1 MSAPQLLIDL
11 AHPWAT
17 LYGDSQPVSVTVTYL
32 HFGGL
37 LLAGG
42 SAVAVDRDTLRAD
55 RHNIVARERALDAIH
70 AVHRWV
76 LVGLALTF
84 VSGVLLF
91 ASDVETY
98 WGAAV
103 FWVKMAL
110 VVLLLANGAWLRATE
125 RRTTPEDTRR
135 WARLRLSAGT
145 SLVLWCAI
153 LLFSILVT
161 TAA

>member
-1 MSAPQLLIDL
+1 MTAPAALVAL

-17 LYGDSQPVSVTVTYL
+17 LYGDSSPVSVTVTYL

-55 RHNIVARERALDAIH
+55 RTDPAARARGLDAIRD
-70 AVHRWV
+70 VHRWV
-76 LVGLALTF
+76 LAGLALTF

-91 ASDVETY
+91 GSDVETY
-98 WGAAV
+98 WGAVV

-110 VVLLLANGAWLRATE
+110 VALLLVNGAWLRSTE
-125 RRTTPEDTRR
+125 RGATPEDGAR
-135 WARLRLSAGT
+135 WGRLRLAAGI
-145 SLVLWCAI
+145 SLALWCTI
-153 LLFSILVT
+153 MLFSILVT

>member
-1 MSAPQLLIDL
+1 VSAPQILIDL

-55 RHNIVARERALDAIH
+55 RTDPAARGRALDAIH
-70 AVHRWV
+70 HVHRWV
-76 LVGLALTF
+76 LAGLALTF

-103 FWVKMAL
+103 FWIKMAL
-110 VVLLLANGAWLRATE
+110 VALLLANGAWLRATE
-125 RRTTPEDTRR
+125 RRATPQNTGAF
-135 WARLRLSAGT
+135 ARLRVSAGA

>member
-1 MSAPQLLIDL
+1 MNAPQILLDL
-11 AHPWAT
+11 ARPWAS
-17 LYGDSQPVSVTVTYL
+17 LYGDSQPVSVAVTYL

-55 RHNIVARERALDAIH
+55 RHNVVARGNALTAIH
-70 AVHRWV
+70 DVHRWV
-76 LVGLALTF
+76 LAGLALTF

-98 WGAAV
+98 WGSAV
-103 FWVKMAL
+103 FWIKMAL
-110 VVLLLANGAWLRATE
+110 VVLLLVNGAWLRATE
-125 RRTTPEDTRR
+125 RRTTAEDPRA
-135 WARLRLSAGT
+135 WGRLRVSAGA

>member
-1 MSAPQLLIDL
+1 MTAPQILVDL

-17 LYGDSQPVSVTVTYL
+17 LYGDSSPVSVTVTYL

-42 SAVAVDRDTLRAD
+42 SAVAVDRDTLRTD
-55 RHNIVARERALDAIH
+55 RLDPVARGRGLDVIRD
-70 AVHRWV
+70 VHRWV
-76 LVGLALTF
+76 LAGLALTL

-91 ASDVETY
+91 GSDVETY

-103 FWVKMAL
+103 FWVKMGL
-110 VVLLLANGAWLRATE
+110 VALLLVNGAWLRTTGHRATAD
-125 RRTTPEDTRR
+125 DTAA
-135 WARLRLSAGT
+135 WGRLRVAAGA
-145 SLVLWCAI
+145 SLGLWLLI
-153 LLFSILVT
+153 MLFSILVT

>member
-1 MSAPQLLIDL
+1 MTAPQILIDL

-55 RHNIVARERALDAIH
+55 RADPGARARGLHAIRD
-70 AVHRWV
+70 VHRWV
-76 LVGLALTF
+76 LAGLALTL

-91 ASDVETY
+91 GSDVETY

-103 FWVKMAL
+103 FWIKMGL
-110 VVLLLANGAWLRATE
+110 VALLLANGAWLRATE
-125 RRTTPEDTRR
+125 HRATPEDGVR
-135 WARLRLSAGT
+135 WGRLRLAAGI
-145 SLVLWCAI
+145 SLALWCTI